1 MKKTKYS
8 RKLDFAFINKTR
20 TPEWRKQRLKE
31 LKELNNSN
39 AVSEKLK
46 SLKNPAIL
54 TQEHYEFLYEG
65 MTVKY
70 MKAKEAAL
78 VAAHNQMSEYMMT
91 IDEQSD
97 TILFLKADLTVLR
110 EVQETYYDRI
120 IEWVEVVKNKDK
132 ELKKVWSD
140 RNSAVRAYNG
150 LIQLQKSAEDLG
162 IDTKNFVLPEE
173 DKAKW
178 RDYQF
183 SVNGKLLE
191 SGRTAYQVKVK
202 PKDNKKQ

>member
-46 SLKNPAIL
+46 SLKNPKIL

-70 MKAKEAAL
+70 MKGKEAAL
-78 VAAHNQMSEYMMT
+78 VAAYNQMSEYMMT

-97 TILFLKADLTVLR
+97 TILFLKADLTNYKQT
-110 EVQETYYDRI
+110 QEMYYDRI
-120 IEWVEVVKNKDK
+120 VEWTKLHKTKDE
-132 ELKKVWSD
+132 ELKRAWSE
-140 RNSAVRAYNG
+140 RNDAVRAYNG
-150 LIQLQKSAEDLG
+150 VVQLQQSAEDLG

-173 DKAKW
+173 DRTKW

-202 PKDNKKQ
+202 PKDKKQ

>member
-20 TPEWRKQRLKE
+20 TPAWRKQRLKE

-46 SLKNPAIL
+46 SLKNPPIL

-70 MKAKEAAL
+70 MKAKEIAL
-78 VAAHNQMSEYMMT
+78 VNAHNQMSEYMMT

-97 TILFLKADLTVLR
+97 TILFLKADLFNLKTAQ
-110 EVQETYYDRI
+110 EVYYDRI
-120 IEWVEVVKNKDK
+120 IHWMDVVKDMDK
-132 ELKKVWSD
+132 ELKKVWSE
-140 RNSAVRAYNG
+140 RNNAVRAYNG
-150 LIQLQKSAEDLG
+150 AVQLQKTAEDMG

-173 DKAKW
+173 DQAKW

-202 PKDNKKQ
+202 PRDKK

>member
-46 SLKNPAIL
+46 SLKNPSIL

-202 PKDNKKQ
+202 PKDRK

>member
-20 TPEWRKQRLKE
+20 TPAWRKQRLKE

-46 SLKNPAIL
+46 SLKNPPIL

-70 MKAKEAAL
+70 MKAKEIAL
-78 VAAHNQMSEYMMT
+78 VNAHNQMSEYMMT

-110 EVQETYYDRI
+110 DIQETYYDRI

-140 RNSAVRAYNG
+140 RNNAVRAYNG

-202 PKDNKKQ
+202 PKDRK

>member
-20 TPEWRKQRLKE
+20 TPAWRKQRLKE

-46 SLKNPAIL
+46 SLKDPSIL
-54 TQEHYEFLYEG
+54 TQQHYEFLYEG

-78 VAAHNQMSEYMMT
+78 VAAYNQMSEYMMT

-120 IEWVEVVKNKDK
+120 VEWVEVVKNKDK

-202 PKDNKKQ
+202 PKDRK

>member
-78 VAAHNQMSEYMMT
+78 VAAYNQMSEYMMT

-120 IEWVEVVKNKDK
+120 VEWVEVVKNKDK

-202 PKDNKKQ
+202 PKDRK

>member
-20 TPEWRKQRLKE
+20 TPAWRKQRLKE

-46 SLKNPAIL
+46 SLKNPSIL

-140 RNSAVRAYNG
+140 RNNAVRAYNG

-202 PKDNKKQ
+202 PRDKK

>member
-54 TQEHYEFLYEG
+54 TQDHYEFLYEG

-202 PKDNKKQ
+202 PKDRK

>member
-150 LIQLQKSAEDLG
+150 LIQLQKSAEDLC

-202 PKDNKKQ
+202 PKDRK

>member
-20 TPEWRKQRLKE
+20 TPAWREQRLKE

-54 TQEHYEFLYEG
+54 TQDHYEFLYEG

-70 MKAKEAAL
+70 MKAKEIAL
-78 VAAHNQMSEYMMT
+78 VNAHNQMSEYMMT

-110 EVQETYYDRI
+110 DIQETYYDRI

-140 RNSAVRAYNG
+140 RNNAVRAYNG

-173 DKAKW
+173 DQAKW

-202 PKDNKKQ
+202 PRDKK

>member
-46 SLKNPAIL
+46 SLKNPSIL

-202 PKDNKKQ
+202 PRDKK

>member
-202 PKDNKKQ
+202 PKDRK

>member
-20 TPEWRKQRLKE
+20 TPAWRKQRLKE

-46 SLKNPAIL
+46 SLKNPSIL

-120 IEWVEVVKNKDK
+120 IHWMDVVKDMDK
-132 ELKKVWSD
+132 ELKKVWSE
-140 RNSAVRAYNG
+140 RNNAVRAYNG
-150 LIQLQKSAEDLG
+150 AVQLQKTAEDMG
-162 IDTKNFVLPEE
+162 IDTKNFILPEE
-173 DKAKW
+173 DQAKW

-202 PKDNKKQ
+202 PRDKK

>member
-46 SLKNPAIL
+46 SLKNPSIL

-140 RNSAVRAYNG
+140 RNNAVRAYNG

-202 PKDNKKQ
+202 PRDKK

>member
-20 TPEWRKQRLKE
+20 TPAWRKQRLKE

-46 SLKNPAIL
+46 SLKNPSIL

-202 PKDNKKQ
+202 PKDRK

>member
-173 DKAKW
+173 DQAKW

-202 PKDNKKQ
+202 PRDKK

>member
-46 SLKNPAIL
+46 SLKNPPIL

-120 IEWVEVVKNKDK
+120 VEWVEVVKNKDK

-202 PKDNKKQ
+202 PKDRK

>member
-78 VAAHNQMSEYMMT
+78 VAAYNQMSEYMMT

-202 PKDNKKQ
+202 PKDRK

>member
-46 SLKNPAIL
+46 SLKNPSIL

-120 IEWVEVVKNKDK
+120 VEWVEVVKNKDK

-202 PKDNKKQ
+202 PKDRK

>member
-46 SLKNPAIL
+46 SLKNPSIL

-70 MKAKEAAL
+70 MKAKAAAL

-162 IDTKNFVLPEE
+162 IDTKNCVLPEE

-202 PKDNKKQ
+202 PKDRK

>member
-31 LKELNNSN
+31 LKELTDSN
-39 AVSEKLK
+39 VVVEKLK
-46 SLKNPAIL
+46 SLKNPKIL

-70 MKAKEAAL
+70 MKAKENGL
-78 VAAHNQMSEYMMT
+78 VNAFHIISQHMTT

-97 TILFLKADLTVLR
+97 TILWLKSDLNDKK
-110 EVQETYYDRI
+110 ETHELYYERI
-120 IEWVEVVKNKDK
+120 LEWLELTKANKE
-132 ELKKVWSD
+132 ELKKVWAD
-140 RNSAVRAYNG
+140 RNESIRAYNG
-150 LIQLQKSAEDLG
+150 LVQMQKSAEDLG

-173 DKAKW
+173 DQAKW

-183 SVNGKLLE
+183 SVNGKVLE

>member
-31 LKELNNSN
+31 LKELNSSN

-46 SLKNPAIL
+46 SLKNPSIL

-202 PKDNKKQ
+202 PKDRK

>member
-54 TQEHYEFLYEG
+54 TQDHYEFLYEG

-70 MKAKEAAL
+70 MKAKEIAL
-78 VAAHNQMSEYMMT
+78 VNAHNQMSEYMMT

-110 EVQETYYDRI
+110 DIQETYYDRI

-202 PKDNKKQ
+202 PKDRK

>member
-46 SLKNPAIL
+46 SLKNPSIL

-78 VAAHNQMSEYMMT
+78 VAAYNQMSEYMMT

-202 PKDNKKQ
+202 PKDRK

>member
-54 TQEHYEFLYEG
+54 TQQHYEFLYEG

-78 VAAHNQMSEYMMT
+78 VAAYNQMSEYMMT

-178 RDYQF
+178 RDYQI

-202 PKDNKKQ
+202 PKDRK

>member
-46 SLKNPAIL
+46 SLKNPSIL

-97 TILFLKADLTVLR
+97 TILFIKADLTVLR

-202 PKDNKKQ
+202 PKDRK

>member
-20 TPEWRKQRLKE
+20 TPAWRKQRLKE

-46 SLKNPAIL
+46 SLKNPSIL

-120 IEWVEVVKNKDK
+120 VEWVEVVKNKDK

-202 PKDNKKQ
+202 PRDKK

>member
-46 SLKNPAIL
+46 SLKNPSIL

-110 EVQETYYDRI
+110 DIQETYYDRI

-202 PKDNKKQ
+202 PKDRK

>member
-54 TQEHYEFLYEG
+54 TQQHYEFLYEG

-78 VAAHNQMSEYMMT
+78 VAAYNQMSEYMMT

-120 IEWVEVVKNKDK
+120 VEWVEVVKNKDK

-202 PKDNKKQ
+202 PKDRK

>member
-54 TQEHYEFLYEG
+54 TQQHYEFLYEG

-120 IEWVEVVKNKDK
+120 VEWVEVVKNKDK

-202 PKDNKKQ
+202 PKDRK

>member
-31 LKELNNSN
+31 LKELNSSN

-46 SLKNPAIL
+46 SLKNPSIL

-110 EVQETYYDRI
+110 DIQETYYDRI

-202 PKDNKKQ
+202 PKDRK

>member
-20 TPEWRKQRLKE
+20 TPAWREQRLKE

-54 TQEHYEFLYEG
+54 TQDHYEFLYEG

-70 MKAKEAAL
+70 MKAKEIAL
-78 VAAHNQMSEYMMT
+78 VNAHNQMSEYMMT

-110 EVQETYYDRI
+110 DIQETYYDRI

-140 RNSAVRAYNG
+140 RNNAVRAYNG

-202 PKDNKKQ
+202 PRDKK

>member
-8 RKLDFAFINKTR
+8 RKLNFAFINKTR
-20 TPEWRKQRLKE
+20 TPAWREQRLKE

-54 TQEHYEFLYEG
+54 TQDHYEFLYEG

-70 MKAKEAAL
+70 MKAKEIAL
-78 VAAHNQMSEYMMT
+78 VNAHNQMSEYMMT

-110 EVQETYYDRI
+110 DIQETYYDRI

-140 RNSAVRAYNG
+140 RNNAVRAYNG

-202 PKDNKKQ
+202 PRDKK

>member
-20 TPEWRKQRLKE
+20 TPEWRKLRLKE

-46 SLKNPAIL
+46 SLKNPSIL

-202 PKDNKKQ
+202 PKDRK

>member
-54 TQEHYEFLYEG
+54 TQQHYEFLYEG

-202 PKDNKKQ
+202 PKDRK

>member
-46 SLKNPAIL
+46 SLKNPSIL

-78 VAAHNQMSEYMMT
+78 VAAYNQMSEYMMT
-91 IDEQSD
+91 IDEQSA

-110 EVQETYYDRI
+110 EVQESYYDRI
-120 IEWVEVVKNKDK
+120 VEWVEVVKNKDK

-202 PKDNKKQ
+202 PKDRK

>member
-20 TPEWRKQRLKE
+20 TPAWRKQRLKE

-46 SLKNPAIL
+46 SLKNPPIL

-70 MKAKEAAL
+70 MKAKEIAL
-78 VAAHNQMSEYMMT
+78 VNAHNQMSEYMMT

-202 PKDNKKQ
+202 PKDRK

>member
-46 SLKNPAIL
+46 SLKNPTIL
-54 TQEHYEFLYEG
+54 TQQHYEFLYEG

-202 PKDNKKQ
+202 PKDRK